1 MDNATAILPH
11 VYNTTLNT
19 TIAKSTLRPALSGN
33 EYVGHEWKVIT
44 RVVYI
49 LIFLLGT
56 VGNLLTCYIIISRKF
71 MRRVIHIYTFNLAV
85 SDLAVILL
93 YIPVEMVR
101 SENDMRWTM
110 GASMC
115 KVNYIV
121 TPTSL
126 IASVCTLV
134 AITLDRHRGVTRP
147 FQWRGDSKKLLKYS
161 IPAIWL
167 IAVACSCPLFHY
179 ANVVRGPRGF
189 YCIET
194 WTSNIQERVYWIVMF
209 FVMVVIPLLV
219 IIFANAHMIYVMK
232 KLSNSTTHSDVA
244 QHRQHRRMI
253 RMVIALVFVY
263 ALCSSPQHIV
273 FFWFQYGNLE
283 SQRHISMHV
292 FKASNLMII
301 VQSAINP
308 VIYGTGRRDFKS
320 AFKNI
325 FRCFK
330 MREWITASRY
340 DTRVGEM
347 RSSVFSANN
356 SPKAIRD
363 DMSKQYVMPLEC
375 QRQPL
380 VNKKAAKLQK
390 KSTESSVTDTP
401 PLIRLS
407 SSSLKPNS
415 KPYENGTDWITQ
427 SASHPVGPV
436 REKKVSFRILKEEN
450 GNENQNVDEYSAEVH
465 IDRNLL
471 TLIKSLTE
479 SEV

>member
-1 MDNATAILPH
+1 MMYNATAILPY
-11 VYNTTLNT
+11 VYNTTQNT
-19 TIAKSTLRPALSGN
+19 TTTNSTLRPALN
-33 EYVGHEWKVIT
+33 DYEHVGHEWKIIT
-44 RVVYI
+44 RVAYI

-56 VGNLLTCYIIISRKF
+56 AGNLLTCYIIISRKF

-115 KVNYIV
+115 KVSYIV

-147 FQWRGDSKKLLKYS
+147 FKWRGDSNKLLKYS
-161 IPAIWL
+161 IPAIWI
-167 IAVACSCPLFHY
+167 IAVTCSSPLFHY
-179 ANVVRGPRGF
+179 ANVVRGREGF
-189 YCIET
+189 YCYET
-194 WTSNIQERVYWIVMF
+194 WTSNTLERIYWIAMF

-232 KLSNSTTHSDVA
+232 KLSKSTTHSATA

-253 RMVIALVFVY
+253 RMVIALVLVY

-273 FFWFQYGNLE
+273 FFWFQYGDLE
-283 SQRHISMHV
+283 SQRHISMHI

-325 FRCFK
+325 FRCLT
-330 MREWITASRY
+330 MREWITASKD
-340 DTRVGEM
+340 DTRVDEM
-347 RSSVFSANN
+347 RSSVYSANN
-356 SPKAIRD
+356 SQKSV
-363 DMSKQYVMPLEC
+363 SKKYVERLEC
-375 QRQPL
+375 QMQPL
-380 VNKKAAKLQK
+380 MNEKLSKLQK
-390 KSTESSVTDTP
+390 KSTEGSVTDTP
-401 PLIRLS
+401 PLIRPS
-407 SSSLKPNS
+407 SRSLEPNS
-415 KPYENGTDWITQ
+415 KQYENGTGWRAQNT
-427 SASHPVGPV
+427 SYLVGPV
-436 REKKVSFRILKEEN
+436 LKKNVSFRIMKEEN
-450 GNENQNVDEYSAEVH
+450 RNDNHNIDGYAAGVH